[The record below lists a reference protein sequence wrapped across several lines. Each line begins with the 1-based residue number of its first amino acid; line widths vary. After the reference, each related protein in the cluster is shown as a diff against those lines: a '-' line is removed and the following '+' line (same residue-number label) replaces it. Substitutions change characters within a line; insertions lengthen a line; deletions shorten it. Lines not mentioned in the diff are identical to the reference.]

1 MYSGFKF
8 SQLEM
13 STGYLP
19 SPTIV
24 ARDLT
29 RALVCSEIVLSMLIS
44 NFKFELPGKP
54 IAWNFAGISY
64 PTMGYTS
71 TKPEMLLK
79 LSLATR

>member
-1 MYSGFKF
+1 M
-8 SQLEM
+8 
-13 STGYLP
+13 GYLP
-19 SPTIV
+19 SLATV
-24 ARDLT
+24 AKDLT
-29 RALVCSEIVLSMLIS
+29 RVLVCLEIVLSMLIS

-54 IAWNFAGISY
+54 ITWNFAGISY

>member
-1 MYSGFKF
+1 
-8 SQLEM
+8 M
-13 STGYLP
+13 SMGYLP
-19 SPTIV
+19 SLTIV

-29 RALVCSEIVLSMLIS
+29 RALLCPEIVLSMLIS
-44 NFKFELPGKP
+44 NFKFELPEKP
-54 IAWNFAGISY
+54 ITWNFAGISY